1 MRIDFERILLIG
13 LLLALVVILASVA
26 AVDSAWSPAVA
37 VVGVAMSCAVAARYR
52 RIPIGTIAAGFLPR
66 NREAAL
72 IGAIIGVS
80 LVAAVLR
87 VPGVITAAYDSL
99 TGPSYPL
106 VQADIEPLSSI
117 GSVQAVAAAART
129 IPVDATYSVIGGDK
143 YDVWGMFEFWLA
155 PRLFTPDYLAAP
167 WVIVYERPPPAGLR
181 HGKKFPLA
189 PNVYALEVA
198 R

>member
-1 MRIDFERILLIG
+1 MRIDFERMLLIG

-26 AVDSAWSPAVA
+26 AVESAWSPAVA
-37 VVGVAMSCAVAARYR
+37 VLGVVMSCAVAARYR
-52 RIPIGTIAAGFLPR
+52 KIGFGAIAAALRPR
-66 NREAAL
+66 NWVAAL
-72 IGAIIGVS
+72 IGVVIGVS

-87 VPGVITAAYDSL
+87 LPGVITSADDSL
-99 TGPSYPL
+99 SRPSYPL
-106 VQADIEPLSSI
+106 SLADIEPLSSI

-155 PRLFTPDYLAAP
+155 PRVFTPDYLAAP

-181 HGKKFPLA
+181 HGKRFSLA
-189 PNVYALEVA
+189 PNVYAIEVA
-198 R
+198 Q